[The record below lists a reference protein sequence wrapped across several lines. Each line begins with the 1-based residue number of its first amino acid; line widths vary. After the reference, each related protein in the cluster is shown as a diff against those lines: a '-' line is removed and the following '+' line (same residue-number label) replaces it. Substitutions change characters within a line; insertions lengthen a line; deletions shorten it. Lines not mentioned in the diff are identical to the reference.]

1 MPQLV
6 FHAIDRPAVTDFQI
20 RRAVAIQETALHG
33 FVHIRIG
40 GQVPQGCA
48 ICGQPGISNDLEG
61 TPSKGDI
68 FGEMAL
74 IDHTTRSATAK
85 ARTASKVAI
94 VDQRRFLWLVQET
107 PVFSRQVM
115 GVMADRIRKLDKVL
129 SSAWF
134 PMTLV
139 IESRYS
145 PDA

>member
-1 MPQLV
+1 
-6 FHAIDRPAVTDFQI
+6 
-20 RRAVAIQETALHG
+20 
-33 FVHIRIG
+33 
-40 GQVPQGCA
+40 
-48 ICGQPGISNDLEG
+48 
-61 TPSKGDI
+61 
-68 FGEMAL
+68 MAL